1 MKDFEPTPPQHL
13 EPLAKDVLEGLR
25 GMEGAR
31 FIVLGG
37 GVALQHYVEFR
48 RTVDIDA
55 WWAGEVRT
63 ETRDLLTRVMEDVG
77 RARGLQLVK
86 RSWGETES
94 YELLKGQEKVFSF
107 QIALRSVQLEA
118 AKHSAWQPVQVES
131 FRDNLG
137 SKMSALVGRGAPRD
151 FLDVREVCRRGLAR
165 EDECWQ
171 VWQDKNPDR
180 NVREARVNVLRHV
193 ELLES
198 RRPLAALS
206 ENEREAAQ
214 TLRDWVRQS
223 LCRERIRDHEIG
235 R

>member
-77 RARGLQLVK
+77 RARGLQL
-86 RSWGETES
+86 
-94 YELLKGQEKVFSF
+94 ELP
-107 QIALRSVQLEA
+107 R
-118 AKHSAWQPVQVES
+118 
-131 FRDNLG
+131 FR
-137 SKMSALVGRGAPRD
+137 GR
-151 FLDVREVCRRGLAR
+151 
-165 EDECWQ
+165 
-171 VWQDKNPDR
+171 
-180 NVREARVNVLRHV
+180 
-193 ELLES
+193 
-198 RRPLAALS
+198 
-206 ENEREAAQ
+206 
-214 TLRDWVRQS
+214 
-223 LCRERIRDHEIG
+223 
-235 R
+235 